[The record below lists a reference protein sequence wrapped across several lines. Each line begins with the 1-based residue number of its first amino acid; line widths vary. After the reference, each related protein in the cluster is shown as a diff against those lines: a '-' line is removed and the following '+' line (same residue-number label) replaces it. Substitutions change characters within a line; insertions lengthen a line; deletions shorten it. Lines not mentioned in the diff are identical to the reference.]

1 MVKAPLQ
8 VRWLLRGCP
17 RCGGDLYSEGSE
29 LVCLQCGYH
38 AEVKNADKRAKSI
51 PVGTARIS

>member
-1 MVKAPLQ
+1 MIS
-8 VRWLLRGCP
+8 VRWILKSCP